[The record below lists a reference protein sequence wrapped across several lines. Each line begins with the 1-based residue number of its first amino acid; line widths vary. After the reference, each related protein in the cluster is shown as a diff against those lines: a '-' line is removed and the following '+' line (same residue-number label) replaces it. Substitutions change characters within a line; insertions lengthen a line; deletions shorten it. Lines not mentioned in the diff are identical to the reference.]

1 MRRTFFVL
9 IASFSFVACGPPP
22 VEGPAPNYSTDSGVT
37 TPTDAGTTVAGPRVQ
52 VRQVIDGDT
61 IILTATSD
69 AKTPDGRNLSG
80 ETVRLLGVDA
90 PEVARPPQTPTSD
103 CYGDEARADARDLMQ
118 GRTVTLAYGTSNYRD
133 TYGRLLAYVVFSN
146 GEIANET
153 LIENGSA
160 RSYDRFSHRYRS
172 RFEAAEKRARDQNL
186 GVWTCR

>member
-1 MRRTFFVL
+1 MLELRSPAL
-9 IASFSFVACGPPP
+9 GCG
-22 VEGPAPNYSTDSGVT
+22 ST
-37 TPTDAGTTVAGPRVQ
+37 
-52 VRQVIDGDT
+52 VIDGDT

-69 AKTPDGRNLSG
+69 AKSPDGRNLSG

-103 CYGDEARADARDLMQ
+103 CYGDEARVDARDLMQ
-118 GRTVTLAYGTSNYRD
+118 GRTVTLSYGTSNYRD
-133 TYGRLLAYVVFSN
+133 TYGRLLAYVIFSN

-186 GVWTCR
+186 GVWTCQ

>member
-1 MRRTFFVL
+1 M
-9 IASFSFVACGPPP
+9 ACGPPP
-22 VEGPAPNYSTDSGVT
+22 VEGPAPTYTNDSGVT
-37 TPTDAGTTVAGPRVQ
+37 NMADAGSVAAQARVQ

-69 AKTPDGRNLSG
+69 AKSPDGRNLSG

-103 CYGDEARADARDLMQ
+103 CYGDQARNDAKELMQ
-118 GRTVTLAYGTSNYRD
+118 GRTVTLAYGTNNYRD
-133 TYGRLLAYVVFSN
+133 SYGRLLAYVVFSD

-172 RFEAAEKRARDQNL
+172 RFEAAEKRARDKNL